1 MRYAKVDAQYY
12 CGIDLHSRSMYISV
26 MDKEGEV
33 LFHRN
38 MPNDFNMFKGYV
50 QRFLPNMAVGV
61 ESSCY
66 YYWLADACK
75 EAGIPFYLGH
85 AYYMPVRG
93 RAVDRKAINGGKVK
107 NDRVDSRKIADLL
120 RCNLFPLA
128 YDYPRQ
134 MRPTRDLLRRR
145 HFFMWRTASTYSHL
159 QVLCTQHGI
168 IDLEP
173 KIVKDKQRRNE
184 LLILFDDKELQMMI
198 SLDLMFME
206 FLDPII
212 AHLERHIREKAKYHN
227 HLDYQLLRSIPGVGE
242 ILSLIILYETHDIKR
257 FKTVQRYASYCGVV
271 KCERTSGGKKIAA
284 KNTKIRNPYLKW
296 AFGEIILKAQ
306 VCEPK
311 IAKLYNRLKARYG
324 LGRAKS
330 IIAHRFAV
338 ATYFMLKNKQA
349 FDVDRFVQTSKYR

>member
-1 MRYAKVDAQYY
+1 MRFAKVESKYY

-33 LFHRN
+33 LFQRN
-38 MPNDFNMFKGYV
+38 MPNKIDIFKKYV
-50 QRFLPNMAVGV
+50 ERFRPEMAVGV

-75 EAGIPFYLGH
+75 EADIPFYVGH
-85 AYYMPVRG
+85 AYYM
-93 RAVDRKAINGGKVK
+93 KAINGGKVK

-128 YDYPRQ
+128 YDYPRE
-134 MRPTRDLLRRR
+134 MRITRDLLRRR
-145 HFFMWRTASTYSHL
+145 HFFMWRRASTYSHL
-159 QVLCTQHGI
+159 QVICRQQGI
-168 IDLEP
+168 IEVEP
-173 KIVKDKQRRNE
+173 KIVKDKQRRNQ
-184 LLILFDDKELQMMI
+184 LLKLFDDQELQMMI
-198 SLDLMFME
+198 SLDLMFIE
-206 FLDPII
+206 FLDPVI
-212 AHLERHIREKAKYHN
+212 ANLERHIQQKARHHN

-242 ILSLIILYETHDIKR
+242 ILSLIILYETHAIKR
-257 FKTVQRYASYCGVV
+257 FKAVQRYSSYCGVV
-271 KCERTSGGKKIAA
+271 KCERSSGGKPLGA

-306 VCEPK
+306 VSEPK
-311 IAKLYNRLKARYG
+311 IGKLYERLKAKYG
-324 LGRAKS
+324 IGRAKS

-349 FDVDRFVQTSKYR
+349 FDVERFVQTSKYK

>member
-1 MRYAKVDAQYY
+1 MRFAKVESKYY

-26 MDKEGEV
+26 MDKEGEI

-38 MPNDFNMFKGYV
+38 MPNNFDIFKKYV
-50 QRFLPNMAVGV
+50 HPYLPGMAVGV

-85 AYYMPVRG
+85 AYYM
-93 RAVDRKAINGGKVK
+93 KAINGGKVK

-128 YDYPRQ
+128 YDYPRE

-145 HFFMWRTASTYSHL
+145 HFFMWRRASTYSHL

-173 KIVKDKQRRNE
+173 KIVKDKKARNQ
-184 LLILFDDKELQMMI
+184 LLKLFDDKELQMMI
-198 SLDLMFME
+198 SLDLLFIE

-212 AHLERHIREKAKYHN
+212 AQLERHIREKARYHN
-227 HLDYQLLRSIPGVGE
+227 HLDYQILRSIPGVGE

-257 FKTVQRYASYCGVV
+257 FKTVQRYSSYSGVV
-271 KCERTSGGKKIAA
+271 KCERSSGGKTIGA
-284 KNTKIRNPYLKW
+284 KNSKIRNPYLKW

-306 VCEPK
+306 VSEPK
-311 IAKLYNRLKARYG
+311 IGKLYERLKSKYG

-349 FDVDRFVQTSKYR
+349 FDVERFVQTSKYK

>member
-1 MRYAKVDAQYY
+1 MRFAKVDSKYY

-38 MPNDFNMFKGYV
+38 MPNDFDIFKNYV
-50 QRFLPNMAVGV
+50 ERFQPNMAVGV

-85 AYYMPVRG
+85 AYYM
-93 RAVDRKAINGGKVK
+93 KAINGGKVK
-107 NDRVDSRKIADLL
+107 NDRVDSKKIADLL

-128 YDYPRQ
+128 YDYPRE

-145 HFFMWRTASTYSHL
+145 HFFMWRRASTYSHL
-159 QVLCTQHGI
+159 QVICTQQGI

-184 LLILFDDKELQMMI
+184 LLKLFDDKELQMMI
-198 SLDLMFME
+198 SLDLMFIE
-206 FLDPII
+206 FLDPVV
-212 AHLERHIREKAKYHN
+212 AQLERHITQKARSHN
-227 HLDYQLLRSIPGVGE
+227 HLDYQLLRTIPGVGA

-257 FKTVQRYASYCGVV
+257 FKTVQRYSSYCGVV
-271 KCERTSGGKKIAA
+271 KCERESGGKKIAA

-296 AFGEIILKAQ
+296 AFGEVILKAQ
-306 VCEPK
+306 VSEPQ
-311 IAKLYNRLKARYG
+311 IGKLYKRLKSKYG

-338 ATYFMLKNKQA
+338 ATYFMLKNKQT
-349 FDVDRFVQTSKYR
+349 FDAERFVQTSKYK

>member
-1 MRYAKVDAQYY
+1 MRFAKVESKYY

-26 MDKEGEV
+26 MDKEGEI

-38 MPNDFNMFKGYV
+38 MPNNFDIFNKYV
-50 QRFLPNMAVGV
+50 QPYLPEMAVGV

-66 YYWLADACK
+66 YYWLADACRD
-75 EAGIPFYLGH
+75 AGIPFYLGH
-85 AYYMPVRG
+85 AYYM
-93 RAVDRKAINGGKVK
+93 KAINGGKVK

-128 YDYPRQ
+128 YDYPRE

-145 HFFMWRTASTYSHL
+145 HFFMWRRASTYSHL

-173 KIVKDKQRRNE
+173 KIVKDKKARNQ
-184 LLILFDDKELQMMI
+184 LLKLFDDQELRMMMA
-198 SLDLMFME
+198 LDLMFIE

-212 AHLERHIREKAKYHN
+212 ADLERHIRQKARYHN
-227 HLDYQLLRSIPGVGE
+227 HLDYQILRSIPGVGE

-257 FKTVQRYASYCGVV
+257 FKTVQRYSSYSGVV
-271 KCERTSGGKKIAA
+271 KCERSSGGKTIGA

-306 VCEPK
+306 VSEPK
-311 IAKLYNRLKARYG
+311 IGKLYERLQSKYG

-330 IIAHRFAV
+330 IMAHRFAV

-349 FDVDRFVQTSKYR
+349 FDVERFVQTSKYK

>member
-1 MRYAKVDAQYY
+1 MRFAKVDSKYY

-26 MDKEGEV
+26 MDKEGEI

-38 MPNDFNMFKGYV
+38 MPNDFNIFKNYIE
-50 QRFLPNMAVGV
+50 RFRPNMAVGV

-85 AYYMPVRG
+85 AYYM
-93 RAVDRKAINGGKVK
+93 KAINGGKVK
-107 NDRVDSRKIADLL
+107 NDRVDSKKIADLL

-128 YDYPRQ
+128 YDYPRE

-145 HFFMWRTASTYSHL
+145 HFFMWRRASTYSHL
-159 QVLCTQHGI
+159 QVICTQHGI

-173 KIVKDKQRRNE
+173 KLVKDKLKRNQ
-184 LLILFDDKELQMMI
+184 LLKLFDDKELQMMI
-198 SLDLMFME
+198 SLDLLFIE
-206 FLDPII
+206 FLDPVI
-212 AHLERHIREKAKYHN
+212 AQLERHIRDKAKHHN

-257 FKTVQRYASYCGVV
+257 FKTVQRYSSYSGVV
-271 KCERTSGGKKIAA
+271 KCERESGGKKIAA

-306 VCEPK
+306 VSEPK
-311 IAKLYNRLKARYG
+311 IGKLYNRLKAKYG
-324 LGRAKS
+324 IGRAKS

-338 ATYFMLKNKQA
+338 ATYFMLKNREA
-349 FDVDRFVQTSKYR
+349 FDVERFVQTSKYK

>member
-1 MRYAKVDAQYY
+1 MRFAKVESKYY

-26 MDKEGEV
+26 MDKEGEI

-38 MPNDFNMFKGYV
+38 MPNDFDIFKNYV
-50 QRFLPNMAVGV
+50 ERFQPEMAVGV

-66 YYWLADACK
+66 YYWLTDACK

-85 AYYMPVRG
+85 AYYM
-93 RAVDRKAINGGKVK
+93 KAINGGKVK
-107 NDRVDSRKIADLL
+107 NDRVDSKKIADLL

-128 YDYPRQ
+128 YDYPRE

-145 HFFMWRTASTYSHL
+145 HFFMWRRASTYSHL
-159 QVLCTQHGI
+159 QVICTQHGI

-173 KIVKDKQRRNE
+173 KIVKDKLRRNQ
-184 LLILFDDKELQMMI
+184 LLKLFDDKELQMMI
-198 SLDLMFME
+198 SLDLMFIE
-206 FLDPII
+206 FLDPVV
-212 AHLERHIREKAKYHN
+212 AQLERHITQKARSHN
-227 HLDYQLLRSIPGVGE
+227 HLDYQLLRTIPGVGA

-257 FKTVQRYASYCGVV
+257 FKTVQRYSSYCGVV
-271 KCERTSGGKKIAA
+271 KCERESSGKKIAA

-296 AFGEIILKAQ
+296 AFGEVILKAQ
-306 VCEPK
+306 VSEPE
-311 IAKLYNRLKARYG
+311 IGKLYKRLKSKYG

-349 FDVDRFVQTSKYR
+349 FDVERFVQTSKYK

>member
-1 MRYAKVDAQYY
+1 MRFAKVESKYY

-26 MDKEGEV
+26 MDKEGEI

-38 MPNDFNMFKGYV
+38 MPNDFDIFKNYV
-50 QRFLPNMAVGV
+50 ERFRPEMAVGV

-75 EAGIPFYLGH
+75 EADIPFYLGH
-85 AYYMPVRG
+85 AYYM
-93 RAVDRKAINGGKVK
+93 KAINGGKVK

-128 YDYPRQ
+128 YDYPKN

-145 HFFMWRTASTYSHL
+145 HFFMWRRASTYSHL
-159 QVLCTQHGI
+159 QVICTQHGI

-173 KIVKDKQRRNE
+173 KIVKDKQRRNQ
-184 LLILFDDKELQMMI
+184 LLKLFDDKELQMMI
-198 SLDLMFME
+198 SLDLMFIE
-206 FLDPII
+206 FLDPVI
-212 AHLERHIREKAKYHN
+212 AQLERHIKQKAKHHN

-242 ILSLIILYETHDIKR
+242 ILSLIILYETHNIKR
-257 FKTVQRYASYCGVV
+257 FKTVQRYSSYCGVV
-271 KCERTSGGKKIAA
+271 KCERSSGGKTIGA

-296 AFGEIILKAQ
+296 AFGEVILKAQ
-306 VCEPK
+306 VTEPK
-311 IAKLYNRLKARYG
+311 ISKLYERLKSKYG

-349 FDVDRFVQTSKYR
+349 FDVERFVQTSKYK